1 MCRDVRDVQKRPIRF
16 TLIEM
21 KYYRNLSI
29 DDLPMTILSKSIALI
44 YSNGS
49 V

>member
-1 MCRDVRDVQKRPIRF
+1 MCRDVHGVQKR
-16 TLIEM
+16 IEM

-44 YSNGS
+44 YSNRS